1 MPLYLSLCSYLLAA
15 RLVEMSSSLLLD
27 EAEVLAE
34 EPTADDMDDGEV
46 SAEADPRESRNLCR
60 FLAAK
65 QRILW
70 RACLSGKIPE
80 GNREKIHEEN
90 SEKMRELSPCQRKR
104 QRPILGN
111 HETSAASL
119 QLNK

>member
-1 MPLYLSLCSYLLAA
+1 LAA
-15 RLVEMSSSLLLD
+15 RLVEMSSSLLLE

-34 EPTADDMDDGEV
+34 EPTAEDMEEGEV

-70 RACLSGKIPE
+70 RACLSGKI
-80 GNREKIHEEN
+80 HEEN

-111 HETSAASL
+111 HGTSAASL
-119 QLNK
+119 QLNKEQSQFINNILKLRSVIQ